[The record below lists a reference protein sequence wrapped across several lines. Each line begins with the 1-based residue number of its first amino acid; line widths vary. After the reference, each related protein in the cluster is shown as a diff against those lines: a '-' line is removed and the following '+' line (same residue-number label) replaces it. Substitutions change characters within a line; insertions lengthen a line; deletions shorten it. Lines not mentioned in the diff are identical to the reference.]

1 MFANE
6 VWLTPLILLP
16 GVALLIVSSINRFG
30 QVNTEFHE
38 VVEQPNSKG
47 KIRTRRLHRRAGR
60 LRNALLSLYASVGL
74 LSFASLLGGVV
85 NLWRP
90 ESLWLVGG
98 LTLVGIIFVVYAS
111 TQLFEE
117 SRLCLESIQ
126 DHVGKQA
133 VEETR
138 F

>member
-16 GVALLIVSSINRFG
+16 GVALLIVSTINRFG
-30 QVNTEFHE
+30 QVSTEFHE
-38 VVEQPNSKG
+38 VAEQPDSKG
-47 KIRTRRLHRRAGR
+47 KILTRRLVRRASR
-60 LRNALLSLYASVGL
+60 LRNALLSLYSSVGL
-74 LSFASLLGGVV
+74 LSFGSLLGGVV

-90 ESLWLVGG
+90 ESLWVVGG
-98 LTLVGIIFVVYAS
+98 LTLLGIIFIVYAS
-111 TQLFEE
+111 AQLFAE
-117 SRLCLESIQ
+117 SRLCLQSIEE
-126 DHVGKQA
+126 HMGERV